1 MEVEH
6 RIKET
11 IIRYA
16 DIRAEKEEDYCRL
29 TEESVY
35 LVPAEYE
42 ETKEGLKFLFQIDE
56 LIPFTE
62 LAKEE
67 NLRKYSVLLKTMELK
82 KLDKELAFSMS
93 PDNLYYS
100 LTGEVRI
107 LVRDIADKEDSRE
120 GQFLKKYKAL
130 LGAVLQSKYSYDDF
144 MEGGESLL
152 KKKRITVEI
161 YEAQT
166 EEQLQEILKERIE
179 KEHESLLHE
188 KQIVYKKT
196 QRMLKTALIMLSVL
210 TVAGAVFAGIY
221 FGSIRPYDS
230 AVKSAMNAYVENNY
244 IAVID
249 AMKKI
254 GLEQMDYHQKYI
266 LADAYINSENL
277 STEQKENILSNM
289 TVNQNEK
296 IFDYWI
302 YIGRQNAVEAENI
315 AMQLSDDE
323 LLIYA
328 YLLDKKIV
336 QTDTR
341 MDGEE
346 KKSRLAELDRKIEE
360 YTEIIAEES
369 NTEE

>member
-1 MEVEH
+1 
-6 RIKET
+6 
-11 IIRYA
+11 
-16 DIRAEKEEDYCRL
+16 
-29 TEESVY
+29 
-35 LVPAEYE
+35 
-42 ETKEGLKFLFQIDE
+42 
-56 LIPFTE
+56 
-62 LAKEE
+62 
-67 NLRKYSVLLKTMELK
+67 
-82 KLDKELAFSMS
+82 
-93 PDNLYYS
+93 
-100 LTGEVRI
+100 
-107 LVRDIADKEDSRE
+107 
-120 GQFLKKYKAL
+120 
-130 LGAVLQSKYSYDDF
+130 
-144 MEGGESLL
+144 
-152 KKKRITVEI
+152 
-161 YEAQT
+161 
-166 EEQLQEILKERIE
+166 
-179 KEHESLLHE
+179 
-188 KQIVYKKT
+188 
-196 QRMLKTALIMLSVL
+196 MLKTALIMLSVL

-360 YTEIIAEES
+360 YTEKIAEES